1 MNFKSDV
8 AAAANS
14 GRQYQVNN
22 PIRDY
27 LYLDIDRVRSIYAQA
42 SGGLTESI
50 RELQQEFDSHSEEQ
64 ENKKQSIGQNIM
76 FGSGRIA
83 TRVFH
88 DYLFTAM
95 EKLLGD
101 RVVEISKETFPNF
114 SSGSLFRITGKPE
127 IDDYERMLTIMQNY
141 NDMQRYLMT
150 VGHSQEIQNQIWDIK
165 DELRMMDSNPTSSN
179 SNNSKK
185 KRKELE
191 SSLEQL
197 APEMISTTLFEKQ
210 RAGISPLITES
221 FRRVYGLMYNDVF
234 EVKIVSE
241 FDKEFVVRGI
251 LNREYLREDPTST
264 YAKYGSRPSV
274 NWTMVGQ
281 VTSVKLPANIRE
293 MNNLSS
299 DSEISEDNLE
309 SETEPDL
316 RQSFENLY
324 ATIANV
330 EEFLIGP
337 GTRATWIATPLAIY
351 HEVN

>member
-1 MNFKSDV
+1 M
-8 AAAANS
+8 
-14 GRQYQVNN
+14 NN

-50 RELQQEFDSHSEEQ
+50 RELQQELDTQSEEQ
-64 ENKKQSIGQNIM
+64 EESKQTIGQTIM

-88 DYLFTAM
+88 DYLFTGM
-95 EKLLGD
+95 EKLMSE
-101 RVVEISKETFPNF
+101 RITEITETTLSSFV
-114 SSGSLFRITGKPE
+114 SGSLFRITGKPE
-127 IDDYERMLTIMQNY
+127 IDDYQRMLTIMQNY
-141 NDMQRYLMT
+141 NDMQKYLVA
-150 VGHSQEIQNQIWDIK
+150 VGHSEAIENQIWSIK
-165 DELRMMDSNPTSSN
+165 DELREMDSNRTSSN

-185 KRKELE
+185 RRKELE

-197 APEMISTTLFEKQ
+197 TPEMISTALFEEQ

-234 EVKIVSE
+234 EVKIISK
-241 FDKEFVVRGI
+241 FDEDFVVRGI
-251 LNREYLREDPTST
+251 LNRQYLREHPTST

-281 VTSVKLPANIRE
+281 ITTVKLPAHLQKMDNVSTDNEVSEDI
-293 MNNLSS
+293 L
-299 DSEISEDNLE
+299 DSETD
-309 SETEPDL
+309 PDL

-324 ATIANV
+324 STIANV
-330 EEFLIGP
+330 EEFLAVP
-337 GTRATWIATPLAIY
+337 GC
-351 HEVN
+351 